1 MAEIGN
7 IKHDSKGWE
16 IFVYMYIHLC
26 YTDIYIYIYCN
37 NACFFRR
44 SEESISILRIYHV
57 NLGLLTWLEQKYV
70 ATIDASTHDLM
81 PR

>member
-1 MAEIGN
+1 MIPKDGRYLY
-7 IKHDSKGWE
+7 IC
-16 IFVYMYIHLC
+16 IFISAIQ
-26 YTDIYIYIYCN
+26 IYIYIYCN